1 MANSECM
8 KVMGEICKSLT
19 DETLDKCDLV
29 NDEKG
34 VRQGDI
40 FMPRVLCIHINTQYF
55 TQTQERC

>member
-1 MANSECM
+1 M
-8 KVMGEICKSLT
+8 

-40 FMPRVLCIHINTQYF
+40 FMPRVFVYTY
-55 TQTQERC
+55 